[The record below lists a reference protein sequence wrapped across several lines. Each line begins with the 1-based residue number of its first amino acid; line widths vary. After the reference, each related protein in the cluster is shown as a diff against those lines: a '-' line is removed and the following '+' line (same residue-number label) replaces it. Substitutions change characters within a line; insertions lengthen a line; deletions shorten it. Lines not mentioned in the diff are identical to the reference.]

1 MGLYSGKMVAN
12 LDLMNT
18 KMGDSM
24 GYPTES
30 IAIDLENPWG
40 DPLGNDLSN
49 RPTTL
54 AIELTC

>member
-1 MGLYSGKMVAN
+1 MGFYPGKMVAY

-18 KMGDSM
+18 KMNDSM

-40 DPLGNDLSN
+40 DPLGNDLPN
-49 RPTTL
+49 RPTY
-54 AIELTC
+54 IGH